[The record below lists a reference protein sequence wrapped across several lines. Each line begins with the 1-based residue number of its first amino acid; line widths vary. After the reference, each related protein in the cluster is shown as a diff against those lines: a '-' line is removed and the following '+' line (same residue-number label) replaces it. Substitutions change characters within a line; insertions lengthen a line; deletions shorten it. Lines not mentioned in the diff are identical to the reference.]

1 MPDPVELQR
10 VWDANAG
17 FWDDVLGVDGN
28 DFHRVLVAPAQLQLL
43 ALEPG
48 ERVVELACGNGQF
61 SREMARAGVEVIAS
75 DFSTVFVDRA
85 RAHAAQA
92 GLTIDYRV
100 ADVTDADQ
108 LLALGKAGAF
118 DAAVCTMAFHDVA
131 DLGPLAVSLRALVK
145 PDGRFVFSV
154 VHPCFNGVN
163 PTFVAETSDE
173 DGAIITRYLLRID
186 RYLGLQPERG
196 IGILGQPEPHWYFP
210 RTLTELLSPFF
221 EVGWAMD
228 GVLEPAFPRRQPD
241 AGGTIVVGNPPGYT
255 TRVRRALETVGQRPY
270 GPQLNLGLVNRTE
283 ERASLVR
290 YLWRRLSPRG
300 LARRGEAE
308 PGLDAFR
315 AVAWVCPL
323 GADR

>member
-10 VWDANAG
+10 VWDTNAG
-17 FWDDVLGVDGN
+17 FWDDVVGVDGN

-43 ALEPG
+43 ALQPG

-61 SREMARAGVEVIAS
+61 SREMARAGVEVVAS

-85 RAHAAQA
+85 RSHAAQA

-100 ADVTDADQ
+100 VDVTDADQ
-108 LLALGKAGAF
+108 LLALGGAGSF
-118 DAAVCTMAFHDVA
+118 DAAVCTMAFHDVS
-131 DLGPLAVSLRALVK
+131 DLAPLAVSLRALVK
-145 PDGRFVFSV
+145 PGGRFVFSV
-154 VHPCFNGVN
+154 MHPCFNGLN

-221 EVGWAMD
+221 D
-228 GVLEPAFPRRQPD
+228 GGLGHGRRAGARLPRRQAD
-241 AGGTIVVGNPPGYT
+241 AGGTVVVGKPPGYT
-255 TRVRRALETVGQRPY
+255 ARVRRALAAGHPT
-270 GPQLNLGLVNRTE
+270 
-283 ERASLVR
+283 
-290 YLWRRLSPRG
+290 PRVH
-300 LARRGEAE
+300 
-308 PGLDAFR
+308 D
-315 AVAWVCPL
+315 
-323 GADR
+323 